1 MTEYIE
7 REAALKEL
15 SETVYD
21 ELASDA
27 YNNRANYII
36 GALEAIPAADVE
48 PVVRCE
54 KCKHGNHVSGDIWKC
69 SINGQEHSLKFFC
82 AIGAHMDEGSDT

>member
-1 MTEYIE
+1 MSTEYIE
-7 REAALKEL
+7 RGALINEIEKHF
-15 SETVYD
+15 ET
-21 ELASDA
+21 
-27 YNNRANYII
+27 I
-36 GALEAIPAADVE
+36 GANAQRLVARFPAADVE